1 MKVMHI
7 LVDGPDNDA
16 QSIIDNEQDED
27 IEVIDLSRGD
37 ISYDELVDK
46 IEQCDKVISW

>member
-7 LVDGPDNDA
+7 LVDGPDKDA
-16 QSIIDNEQDED
+16 ASIIDNEQDED
-27 IEVIDLSRGD
+27 IEVIDLSQGD

-46 IEQCDKVISW
+46 IEQCDKVITW